1 MVWCVA
7 TPFFIGS
14 ISRGRTIRELILG
27 GYAAGLLGTWI
38 SFIVLG
44 NYGLGLQL
52 LGKVDLLGMYEQSGN
67 LYETIL
73 TILRT
78 LPGYRFVLILLV
90 LAMIAFYAT
99 SFDSIAVVASA
110 YSYREMSSDE
120 EPDRRLKLFWSILLI
135 LLPIALLFSESS
147 MANLQT
153 VSIIAAFPI
162 GFIMILILASFF
174 RDASD
179 YLKEQEAERNAK
191 GR

>member
-1 MVWCVA
+1 M
-7 TPFFIGS
+7 
-14 ISRGRTIRELILG
+14 
-27 GYAAGLLGTWI
+27 
-38 SFIVLG
+38 
-44 NYGLGLQL
+44 
-52 LGKVDLLGMYEQSGN
+52 
-67 LYETIL
+67 
-73 TILRT
+73 
-78 LPGYRFVLILLV
+78 LILLV

-179 YLKEQEAERNAK
+179 YLKEQEQEGNAK
-191 GR
+191 EH

>member
-14 ISRGRTIRELILG
+14 ISRGRTIREVILG
-27 GYAAGLLGTWI
+27 GYAAGLLGTWV

-44 NYGLGLQL
+44 NYGLGLQMF
-52 LGKVDLLGMYEQSGN
+52 GKIDLLGMYAESGN

-179 YLKEQEAERNAK
+179 YLKEQEQERNANK
-191 GR
+191 R